1 MSAVLE
7 RADEEDPV
15 GDTASTLERK
25 ENIAAIVLAAGRSV
39 RFRSARSKLTH
50 PLGGQPLIH
59 WPLATLR
66 ELGADPIVV
75 VVGPHA
81 EALEELCGA
90 GVVFAYQVDP
100 RGTGH
105 AALMTAPILE
115 EFPGDILILNG
126 DVPFLRAETLRQ
138 LVEAHGQSGG
148 QLTLATAVLDDPHGW
163 GRIVRNGGAVSRIV
177 EERDTSPAE
186 RDLHEVNV
194 GLYCVASSVLFPLL
208 EKITPDNVQGEL
220 YLTDLVEHALA
231 SGVCVRDVRVDAAE
245 VAQVNSRGE
254 LATMERTLRMR
265 ISATWMEA
273 GVTIEDPETTYI
285 EPGVIIGRDTVIGPN
300 VQLKG
305 RTAIGTNCRLDG
317 TALLRDARLGDDVH
331 VKLGVVIDDAEVGH
345 HCQIGP
351 FAHLRP
357 GSRLGDEV
365 HIGNFVETKK
375 TTLAARAKANH
386 LAYLGDAEIGSET
399 NVGAGT
405 ITCNYDGFRKHR
417 SVVGERVQIGSDTQ
431 LVAPVTVGDDAY
443 IATGTTVREDVPPG
457 ALVFNRKEDIHREGW
472 VAGWR
477 ARQMGDAG
485 GESGTGSSASTAKDK
500 RVAKKSAAGRKPPPR
515 LGGAKTPLNPPLPR
529 GEKKGGRSP
538 VRRSSRGD
546 KAQTVR
552 STAGRRRK

>member
-1 MSAVLE
+1 M
-7 RADEEDPV
+7 
-15 GDTASTLERK
+15 
-25 ENIAAIVLAAGRSV
+25 
-39 RFRSARSKLTH
+39 
-50 PLGGQPLIH
+50 Q
-59 WPLATLR
+59 WPLAILR
-66 ELGADPIVV
+66 ELRADPIVV

-81 EALEELCGA
+81 EALEELCGP
-90 GVVFAYQVDP
+90 GVVFAYQAEP

-105 AALMTAPILE
+105 AALMAAPILE

-126 DVPFLRAETLRQ
+126 DVPFVRAETLRQ
-138 LVEAHGQSGG
+138 LVEAHRQARS

-163 GRIVRNGGAVSRIV
+163 GRIVRSGGAVRRIV
-177 EERDTSPAE
+177 EERDTGPAE
-186 RDLHEVNV
+186 RELREVNV
-194 GLYCVASSVLFPLL
+194 GLYCVAPGALFPLL

-220 YLTDLVEHALA
+220 YLTDLVEHALESGA
-231 SGVCVRDVRVDAAE
+231 SVRDVRVDAAE
-245 VAQVNSRGE
+245 VAQINSRGE

-265 ISATWMEA
+265 INAMWMEA

-285 EPGVIIGRDTVIGPN
+285 EPGVVLGRDTVIGPN

-317 TALLRDARLGDDVH
+317 TALLNDARLGDEVH
-331 VKLGVVIDDAEVGH
+331 VKFSVVIDDAEVGNR
-345 HCQIGP
+345 CQIGP
-351 FAHLRP
+351 FAQLRP
-357 GSRLGDEV
+357 GTRLAEEV

-375 TTLAARAKANH
+375 TTLAARAKASH

-417 SVVGERVQIGSDTQ
+417 TVVGDRVQIGSDTQ

-477 ARQMGDAG
+477 ARQMGDEG
-485 GESGTGSSASTAKDK
+485 GETGERGLATGSKDK
-500 RVAKKSAAGRKPPPR
+500 RAGKKPAARPKAR
-515 LGGAKTPLNPPLPR
+515 TR
-529 GEKKGGRSP
+529 GGR
-538 VRRSSRGD
+538 
-546 KAQTVR
+546 T
-552 STAGRRRK
+552 STTKRTKGPKKPTTARKKK

>member
-1 MSAVLE
+1 LE
-7 RADEEDPV
+7 QPD
-15 GDTASTLERK
+15 
-25 ENIAAIVLAAGRSV
+25 NIAAVVLAAGRSV
-39 RFRSARSKLTH
+39 RFRSARSKLIH
-50 PLGGQPLIH
+50 PLGGRPLIH

-81 EALEELCGA
+81 EALQELCGA
-90 GVVFAYQVDP
+90 GVVFAYQVEP

-105 AALMTAPILE
+105 AALMAAPILD

-126 DVPFLRAETLRQ
+126 DVPFLRAETLRR
-138 LVEAHGQSGG
+138 LVDAHSQSGRH
-148 QLTLATAVLDDPHGW
+148 LTLATAVLDDPHGW
-163 GRIVRNGGAVSRIV
+163 GRIVRNGCAVSRIV

-194 GLYCVASSVLFPLL
+194 GLYCVASGVLFPLL
-208 EKITPDNVQGEL
+208 EKIKPDNVQGEL

-231 SGVCVRDVRVDAAE
+231 SGVPVRDIRVDAAE
-245 VAQVNSRGE
+245 VAQVNCRGE
-254 LATMERTLRMR
+254 LASMERTLRMR
-265 ISATWMEA
+265 ICATWMEA
-273 GVTIEDPETTYI
+273 GVTIADPETTYI
-285 EPGVIIGRDTVIGPN
+285 EPGVVIGRDTVIGPN

-305 RTAIGTNCRLDG
+305 RTTIGTNCRLDG
-317 TALLRDARLGDDVH
+317 TALLNDARLGDDVH
-331 VKLGVVIDDAEVGH
+331 VKLGVVIDDAEVGS
-345 HCQIGP
+345 HCKIGP

-386 LAYLGDAEIGSET
+386 LAYLGDAEIGSDT

-417 SVVGERVQIGSDTQ
+417 SIVGERVQIGSDTQ
-431 LVAPVTVGDDAY
+431 LVAPITVGDDAY

-472 VAGWR
+472 VTGWR
-477 ARQMGDAG
+477 ARQVAGDQAG
-485 GESGTGSSASTAKDK
+485 EGGTGSAAPEAKGK
-500 RVAKKSAAGRKPPPR
+500 RVKKKSAIGRKARPKV
-515 LGGAKTPLNPPLPR
+515 GAAKTPLNPPLAR
-529 GEKKGGRSP
+529 GKQKGSRSA
-538 VRRSSRGD
+538 VRRSSRGG
-546 KAQTVR
+546 KAQTVG
-552 STAGRRRK
+552 STVGRRKK